1 MQRVV
6 LAFFFVPLFVSFFF
20 GPLFLVVAPIAWLVC
35 LFLAAPLF
43 ALFDWKRWLRC
54 WQVVLAGLVCGLVS
68 CGLLMV
74 GDGLY
79 STVQGPANLAMFGG
93 VGAVIAY
100 GFWWFGLYR
109 NPHFGE
115 STGSSPL
122 PALFPLPV
130 LIGLGLLHVAYTPSI
145 AGAIAM
151 DTPATEIA
159 RGIVDV
165 RLADGTLVNAT
176 LADSVRPPGIGEKVT
191 VESRSRATLIGKL
204 YWVISRASQVSER
217 H

>member
-1 MQRVV
+1 
-6 LAFFFVPLFVSFFF
+6 
-20 GPLFLVVAPIAWLVC
+20 
-35 LFLAAPLF
+35 
-43 ALFDWKRWLRC
+43 
-54 WQVVLAGLVCGLVS
+54 
-68 CGLLMV
+68 MV

-130 LIGLGLLHVAYTPSI
+130 LIGLGLLYVAYTPSI
-145 AGAIAM
+145 ADAIVM
-151 DTPATEIA
+151 DTPATDIA
-159 RGIVDV
+159 HGTVNV
-165 RLADGTLVNAT
+165 RLADETLVNAA

-191 VESRSRATLIGKL
+191 VESRRRATLVGRR
-204 YWVISRASQVSER
+204 YWVISRASQASES

>member
-6 LAFFFVPLFVSFFF
+6 LAFLFVPLFVSFFF

-43 ALFDWKRWLRC
+43 ALFAWKGWLRC
-54 WQVVLAGLVCGLVS
+54 WQVVLAGLVCGLLS
-68 CGLLMV
+68 CGLLML

-79 STVQGPANLAMFGG
+79 SAVQGPANLAMFGG

-109 NPHFGE
+109 NPRFGG
-115 STGSSPL
+115 STGPSLL

-130 LIGLGLLHVAYTPSI
+130 LIGFGLLYVAYTPSI
-145 AGAIAM
+145 ADAIAM
-151 DTPATEIA
+151 DTPATDIA
-159 RGIVDV
+159 HGTVDV

-191 VESRSRATLIGKL
+191 VESRRRATFVGKR
-204 YWVISRASQVSER
+204 YWVIWRPSQAPER
-217 H
+217 